1 MTKVRIQKHNGS
13 IVSVECDGHTG
24 YGVEGED
31 IVCSALSSI
40 VQTAALGLMQVAGID
55 LDYEV
60 REEDGYLKFTLPP
73 LSKERR
79 RDANMIL
86 NTLYLGIFDLHE
98 GFSDFI
104 ELEVK

>member
-1 MTKVRIQKHNGS
+1 
-13 IVSVECDGHTG
+13 
-24 YGVEGED
+24 
-31 IVCSALSSI
+31 
-40 VQTAALGLMQVAGID
+40 MQVAGIN

-60 REEDGYLKFTLPP
+60 REEDGYLKFSLPP

-79 RDANMIL
+79 HDADMIL